1 MLQPAQLGRGRNVSC
16 SNCQHVWFADPRDA
30 LPDPPPQRRQPMMAQ
45 PQGYPAQGYAPQG
58 YAPQGYPP
66 QSYPQQMA
74 YGQQAPMMAPP
85 PPQPA
90 PPPPQPAPPPPQ
102 PAAMPDP
109 MPEPEPEAEEE
120 ADDTTALP
128 ADINDMFE
136 DDEEIEPFQS
146 LITNDDEED
155 ALEDIETPDQMDDPD
170 YIPEVFSADEQEP
183 DFEAEHKSPILKIIL
198 ILFLMLIAAVAGGLF
213 FFKDE
218 VTKLVPQ
225 LGQVYEMI
233 GFTQVGEGL
242 QIQRESKAR
251 DNDQGIEVLVARG
264 EIANVSDKLR
274 QVPMLRAIL
283 LDGEEKALQ
292 HVDMAPIKS
301 ELKPGERI
309 SFKLQIREP
318 SPLARRMKVTF
329 IDPKD
334 AGKPPQ

>member
-16 SNCQHVWFADPRDA
+16 SNCRHVWFADPRDA
-30 LPDPPPQRRQPMMAQ
+30 LPDPPPARRQPMMA
-45 PQGYPAQGYAPQG
+45 PPPAYAQQAYAPQG
-58 YAPQGYPP
+58 YAPQGYP
-66 QSYPQQMA
+66 QQMA
-74 YGQQAPMMAPP
+74 YGQQMPMMAPPP

-102 PAAMPDP
+102 PAAMP
-109 MPEPEPEAEEE
+109 EPVAAPAMEEDDAEDM
-120 ADDTTALP
+120 AALP
-128 ADINDMFE
+128 TDINDMFE
-136 DDEEIEPFQS
+136 DEEEIEPFQS

-155 ALEDIETPDQMDDPD
+155 ELESIDTPDQMGDPD

-183 DFEAEHKSPILKIIL
+183 DAEGESKSPILKIIL
-198 ILFLMLIAAVAGGLF
+198 ILFLLLIGAIVGGLY

-242 QIQRESKAR
+242 QIQNETSAR
-251 DNDQGIEVLVARG
+251 DSEQGTEVLIARG
-264 EIANVSDKLR
+264 EIFNKSDKPR
-274 QVPMLRAIL
+274 PVPMLRAIL
-283 LDGEEKALQ
+283 LDAEEKVLQ
-292 HVDMAPIKS
+292 HMDAAPIKS
-301 ELKPGERI
+301 ELKSGERI
-309 SFKLQIREP
+309 SFKIQIKEP

-334 AGKPPQ
+334 AGKPPK